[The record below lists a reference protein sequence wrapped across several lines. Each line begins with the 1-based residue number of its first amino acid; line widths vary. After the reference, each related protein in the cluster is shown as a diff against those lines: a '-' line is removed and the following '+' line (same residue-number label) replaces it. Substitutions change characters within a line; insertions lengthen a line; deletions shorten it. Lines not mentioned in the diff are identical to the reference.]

1 MMRGAKVIYQ
11 DAHVSGHASQEELK
25 LIYSLVKPKYFIPV
39 HGEFKHLTAHSGL
52 VRSMGHDP
60 RNILILSNGMV
71 LKLDSYSAVVTD
83 RIDVEPILVDG
94 LGVGDVGNVV
104 LKDRKILSQEGLMIV
119 AIGIGKRS
127 GRIVS
132 GPEIVSRGF
141 VYVKESEELIRG
153 CRDVVSSILADYG
166 PLSQMDWSSVKTDIR
181 DALRDYLWRE
191 IKRSPMVLPVIM
203 EVDE

>member
-1 MMRGAKVIYQ
+1 
-11 DAHVSGHASQEELK
+11 
-25 LIYSLVKPKYFIPV
+25 
-39 HGEFKHLTAHSGL
+39 
-52 VRSMGHDP
+52 
-60 RNILILSNGMV
+60 
-71 LKLDSYSAVVTD
+71 
-83 RIDVEPILVDG
+83 
-94 LGVGDVGNVV
+94 
-104 LKDRKILSQEGLMIV
+104 MIV